1 MKQRLVLLTICTAL
15 FLPIVASAQS
25 VRSIEF
31 PVNGPNSFR
40 DDFGDPR
47 GGGTRTHKGN
57 DIIAA
62 KMTPLVSTINGKVLF
77 IVSPQASWGYE
88 ICLIDSEGYQYDYL
102 HVNND
107 TPTTDDGKGGEGF
120 AYAPG
125 IVTGASVVKGQLIG
139 WVGDSGNAENTVPH
153 LHFEIHDPSGA
164 AFDPYQS
171 LIVATGA
178 YRSSNNSVGITPDMR
193 AQLEQVVDGRPDD
206 VFKTGLDVGSSGD
219 IVRQLQISL
228 RVLGLLEKDSI
239 TGYYGPKTRAA
250 VMAFQKRQGLDQLG
264 NVGPKT
270 RLALNRGLAAGVLV
284 EYKPFYNDAEKQ
296 AILDAQKRE
305 AAVKLDAWKKATGQQ

>member
-1 MKQRLVLLTICTAL
+1 MKKLFAVICFMLL
-15 FLPIVASAQS
+15 FLPSLSLAAT
-25 VRSIEF
+25 VRNIEF

-47 GGGTRTHKGN
+47 GGGTRSHKGN

-62 KMTPLVSTINGKVLF
+62 KMTPLVSTIDGKVLF
-77 IVSPQASWGYE
+77 VVSPQPSWGYE
-88 ICLIDSEGYQYDYL
+88 ICLIDSDGYQYDYL

-107 TPTTDDGKGGEGF
+107 VPGTDNGKGGEGN

-125 IVTGASVVKGQLIG
+125 IITGATVTKGQLIG
-139 WVGDSGNAENTVPH
+139 WVGDSGNAEDTVPH
-153 LHFEIHDPSGA
+153 LHFEIHDPSGMA
-164 AFDPYQS
+164 IDPYDS
-171 LIVATGA
+171 LIVASGP
-178 YRSSNNSVGITPDMR
+178 YRSSNDSRGITPDMR
-193 AQLEQVVDGRPDD
+193 ASLENVIDGRPDD

-228 RVLGLLEKDSI
+228 KVLGLLQADSV

-270 RLALNRGLAAGVLV
+270 RAALNRGLASGVLQ
-284 EYKPFYNDAEKQ
+284 EYKPFYNDAEKK
-296 AILDAQKRE
+296 AIEEAQRRDA
-305 AAVKLDAWKKATGQQ
+305 AAKLDAWKKATGQL

>member
-1 MKQRLVLLTICTAL
+1 MKKILGLSIFLLL
-15 FLPIVASAQS
+15 FLPLLSSAAT
-25 VRSIEF
+25 VRTIEF

-40 DDFGDPR
+40 NDFGDPR

-62 KMTPLVSTINGKVLF
+62 KMTPLVSVIDGKVLY
-77 IVSPQASWGYE
+77 IVSPQPSWGYE
-88 ICLIDSEGYQYDYL
+88 ISLIDSEGYQYDYL

-107 TPTTDDGKGGEGF
+107 TPNTDDGRGGEAN
-120 AYAPG
+120 AYAAG
-125 IVTGASVVKGQLIG
+125 MVSGATVSKGQLIG

-153 LHFEIHDPSGA
+153 LHFEIHDPSGVA
-164 AFDPYQS
+164 ISPYDS
-171 LIVATGA
+171 LIVASGA
-178 YRSSNNSVGITPDMR
+178 YRSSNNSAGITPDMR
-193 AQLEQVVDGRPDD
+193 AALEAVVDGRPDD
-206 VFKTGLDVGSSGD
+206 VFKANLEMGASGD

-228 RVLGLLEKDSI
+228 KVVGLLEKDSV
-239 TGYYGPKTRAA
+239 TGFFGPKTRAA

-264 NVGPKT
+264 IVGPKT

-296 AILDAQKRE
+296 AIIDAQKRE
-305 AAVKLDAWKKATGQQ
+305 AAYKLEQWKKATGQI

>member
-305 AAVKLDAWKKATGQQ
+305 AAAKLDAWKKATGQQ

>member
-1 MKQRLVLLTICTAL
+1 MKQRVVFIGICAAFLLPLA
-15 FLPIVASAQS
+15 AGAQT
-25 VRSIEF
+25 VRTIEF

-40 DDFGDPR
+40 DDWGEPR

-57 DIIAA
+57 DIIAE
-62 KMTPLVSTINGKVLF
+62 KMTPLVSTVDGKVLF
-77 IVSPQASWGYE
+77 VVSPQASWGYE
-88 ICLIDSEGYQYDYL
+88 IFIVDGEGYQYDYL

-107 TPTTDDGKGGEGF
+107 TPGTDDGKGGEGN

-125 IVTGASVVKGQLIG
+125 IVTGASVAKGQLIG
-139 WVGDSGNAENTVPH
+139 WVGDSGNAEDTVPH

-164 AFDPYQS
+164 PFDPYQS
-171 LIVATGA
+171 LIIASGS

-193 AQLEQVVDGRPDD
+193 ATLAIVQDGRPDD
-206 VFKTGLDVGSSGD
+206 VFKSGLDVGSSGD

-228 RVLGLLEKDSI
+228 SVLGLLEKDSI

-250 VMAFQKRQGLDQLG
+250 VMAFQKRQGLAQLG

-270 RLALNRGLAAGVLV
+270 RAALNRGLASGVLQ

-296 AILDAQKRE
+296 AIIDAQKRE
-305 AAVKLDAWKKATGQQ
+305 AAAKLDAWKKATGQQ

>member
-15 FLPIVASAQS
+15 FLPIVASAQA

-305 AAVKLDAWKKATGQQ
+305 AAAKLDAWKKATGQQ